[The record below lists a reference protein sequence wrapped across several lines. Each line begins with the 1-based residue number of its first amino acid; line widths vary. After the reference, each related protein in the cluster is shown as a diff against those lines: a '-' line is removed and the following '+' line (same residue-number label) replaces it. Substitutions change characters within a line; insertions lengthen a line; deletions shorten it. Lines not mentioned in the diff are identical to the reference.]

1 MGVGC
6 ELIQFVAYRV
16 LFVIMS
22 TNTEKKKKSAVSE
35 EGHVLTTYGFF
46 LVESLAS
53 MIVDQRALEI
63 PFPK

>member
-22 TNTEKKKKSAVSE
+22 ANTEKKKNQLFQTRDMS
-35 EGHVLTTYGFF
+35 
-46 LVESLAS
+46 
-53 MIVDQRALEI
+53 
-63 PFPK
+63 

>member
-22 TNTEKKKKSAVSE
+22 TNTEKKLAVSE
-35 EGHVLTTYGFF
+35 EGHVLTAYGFF
-46 LVESLAS
+46 LVESLAG

>member
-22 TNTEKKKKSAVSE
+22 TNTEKKTAVSE
-35 EGHVLTTYGFF
+35 EGHVLTAYGLF
-46 LVESLAS
+46 LVESRAS

>member
-22 TNTEKKKKSAVSE
+22 TNTEKKKSAVSE
-35 EGHVLTTYGFF
+35 EGHVLTAYGLF
-46 LVESLAS
+46 LVESRAS
-53 MIVDQRALEI
+53 MIVDQRVLEI